1 MFVVV
6 TVVVG
11 VVVVVDMF
19 FIFVLRGV
27 VTGARWLWGVW
38 IKNRFQVEGMRYG
51 PPSPIQP
58 LRSYWPSI
66 QPVTPKHNAVRDVT
80 DEVMGGLG
88 NSLMITVGMQ
98 TPIWWPQN
106 IWTRIHSNI
115 SNWLVVNSQILNTR
129 FCLRFFGGV
138 TRFLPLQNMP
148 TKVSIHIGTLEYD
161 FQWCMSSFI
170 LCFESVM
177 FEMSI
182 KSQVYVGHC
191 RTVILQKQSNFQRLH
206 AHTPSHLWF

>member
-1 MFVVV
+1 M
-6 TVVVG
+6 
-11 VVVVVDMF
+11 
-19 FIFVLRGV
+19 

-58 LRSYWPSI
+58 LRSYWPSF

-129 FCLRFFGGV
+129 FCLRFFWGGHSISPTTEYADQSIYPYRDTWIWLSMMYV
-138 TRFLPLQNMP
+138 IFYSLFWICYVWNEYPTRSL
-148 TKVSIHIGTLEYD
+148 GWTL
-161 FQWCMSSFI
+161 
-170 LCFESVM
+170 
-177 FEMSI
+177 
-182 KSQVYVGHC
+182 
-191 RTVILQKQSNFQRLH
+191 
-206 AHTPSHLWF
+206 

>member
-19 FIFVLRGV
+19 FIVVWRGV

-58 LRSYWPSI
+58 LRSYWPSF
-66 QPVTPKHNAVRDVT
+66 QPVTPKHTAVRDVT

-129 FCLRFFGGV
+129 FCLRFLRGGS
-138 TRFLPLQNMP
+138 RDFSHYRLCWPKYL
-148 TKVSIHIGTLEYD
+148 SI
-161 FQWCMSSFI
+161 
-170 LCFESVM
+170 
-177 FEMSI
+177 
-182 KSQVYVGHC
+182 
-191 RTVILQKQSNFQRLH
+191 
-206 AHTPSHLWF
+206 